1 MRFQKRFVV
10 LMVVVV
16 LVAFYKFQSG
26 SEMLE
31 EVDKFRGANIKEDV
45 FSPMIAQSVN
55 SKRLIVSLNNHRY
68 SNEQKD
74 VYMSEQLNIMVTKKA
89 LMEGLRCSAH
99 LYNKK
104 TLLIL
109 QGDTEIEMVVDAKVM
124 RVNGKDVKIESPV
137 TLSKG
142 RVYVPLQPL
151 QRYLNFSL
159 EWNMEKNK
167 ATAITT
173 LETSY
178 LPSSFD
184 LRNYERVGDVSDQGN
199 FGTCWAFA
207 SLTALESSMLP
218 EEEMDFSAD
227 HMSMRNSFS
236 SDQTRGGE
244 YTMGMAYLT
253 SWQGPVLEKDDPYGD
268 HKSPDGLKAVK
279 HVQEIQLMEE
289 KDIDEIKEA
298 VYKYGAVQTSLF
310 FQPKNPNLYMKSWS
324 SYYYKGQN
332 GVNHDIAIIGWDDS
346 FKADNFAMRPEGDG
360 AFICQNSWG
369 TDFGQEG
376 IFYVSYYDSNIG
388 SHSIFYTGIEDADN
402 YDNIY
407 PTCADGVVS

>member
-1 MRFQKRFVV
+1 MKYMKRYLFFTV
-10 LMVVVV
+10 LLAIIFTLQFHILDMDTNQV
-16 LVAFYKFQSG
+16 G
-26 SEMLE
+26 E
-31 EVDKFRGANIKEDV
+31 FRGAVMAQEVWNPIIAGNVNENEIRLVIDNKE
-45 FSPMIAQSVN
+45 FPG
-55 SKRLIVSLNNHRY
+55 SKYQFFMNDKR
-68 SNEQKD
+68 D
-74 VYMSEQLNIMVTKKA
+74 IMVPIEILTEA
-89 LMEGLRCSAH
+89 LKCSAH
-99 LYNKK
+99 VYQENHLVVEKYVNKLVLSLDNPAAMMDGGSLTMK
-104 TLLIL
+104 SPFTKIGGKYYVGINDLAQIL
-109 QGDTEIEMVVDAKVM
+109 GYQVSFDIGTY
-124 RVNGKDVKIESPV
+124 
-137 TLSKG
+137 TLSASNT
-142 RVYVPLQPL
+142 VESSTIFPT
-151 QRYLNFSL
+151 RY
-159 EWNMEKNK
+159 
-167 ATAITT
+167 
-173 LETSY
+173 
-178 LPSSFD
+178 D
-184 LRNYERVGDVSDQGN
+184 LRESERVSDIKNQGGY
-199 FGTCWAFA
+199 GTCWAFA

-388 SHSIFYTGIEDADN
+388 SHSIFYIEF
-402 YDNIY
+402 IFI
-407 PTCADGVVS
+407 PI